1 LLLVQ
6 NAQLSIFA
14 TAHIARPLCAM
25 KMKKI
30 IKILPLIILLIISIL
45 LMTGRVRFG
54 FGLGDIVYHGL
65 VYIGL
70 IIYGIYFIV
79 KKEIPQKTNLIFPI
93 LSIIFCG
100 YLILTMTIWRGG
112 EYLWNGD
119 VLVPTQKTREERK
132 QKEFENR
139 LAELDRQIELNSND
153 YDLKVEKG
161 FFLRS
166 NGKYEL
172 AIEVLKKAQKIA
184 PEKYKAYWEAG
195 YAFSLMNDYQNTI
208 REYEKAYQA
217 DTTKHKLKIQI
228 ERLQE
233 KYQKE

>member
-1 LLLVQ
+1 MPPIVGTSHVL
-6 NAQLSIFA
+6 
-14 TAHIARPLCAM
+14 TLCAM

-30 IKILPLIILLIISIL
+30 IKILPLIILLILSIL

-79 KKEIPQKTNLIFPI
+79 KKEIPQKTNLVFPI

-112 EYLWNGD
+112 EYRWNGD

-153 YDLKVEKG
+153 YDLRVEKG

-172 AIEVLKKAQKIA
+172 AIEVLKKAQEIA